1 MIVDEKSG
9 GSKFQSILEASANAF
24 PAKDISS
31 KPAENNVIFDDLD
44 SLFSKSQ
51 MPYIH
56 VQAIKFPRICVS
68 SINLLSW
75 FQITVYNQN
84 ELKVI
89 LRNCSFNC
97 I

>member
-1 MIVDEKSG
+1 MIVDENWG
-9 GSKFQSILEASANAF
+9 GSKFQSILEASANPF
-24 PAKDISS
+24 PAAEISS
-31 KPAENNVIFDDLD
+31 KPAEHNVIFDDLD

-56 VQAIKFPRICVS
+56 VQAIKIPRICVS

-89 LRNCSFNC
+89 LRNRSFDC